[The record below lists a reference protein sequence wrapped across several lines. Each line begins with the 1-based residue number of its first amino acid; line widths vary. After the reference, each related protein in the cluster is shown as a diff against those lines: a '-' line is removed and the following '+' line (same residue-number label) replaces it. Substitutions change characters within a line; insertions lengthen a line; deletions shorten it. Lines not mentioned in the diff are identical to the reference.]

1 MESDKPAVDYSF
13 RKHNEKV
20 SYKAW
25 VLLEGR
31 TGDDKQLL
39 DLVNLLEWELIPI
52 ALNTSI
58 WELIAHRLFGTRLF
72 LKKIIENQFPRP
84 DAIFTIGGRNA
95 AIAYAIKKTAEI
107 K

>member
-1 MESDKPAVDYSF
+1 MESDKPAVDCSF
-13 RKHNEKV
+13 RKHSEKV

-39 DLVNLLEWELIPI
+39 DLVNLLEWEAIPI

-58 WELIAHRLFGTRLF
+58 WELIAHRLFGTKLF

-84 DAIFTIGGRNA
+84 DAIFIIGGRNA

>member
-1 MESDKPAVDYSF
+1 MESDKPAVDYPF

-58 WELIAHRLFGTRLF
+58 WDR
-72 LKKIIENQFPRP
+72 
-84 DAIFTIGGRNA
+84 
-95 AIAYAIKKTAEI
+95 KTDS
-107 K
+107 